1 MLEQIRR
8 NQATSDCVTY
18 DEEVS
23 TCMPCTCQAILS
35 AIPSCGH
42 CECRIDAS
50 KIQQGHAYTMSDIGH
65 SHVFP
70 TVQAQPAVTALVSML
85 SEHHHD

>member
-42 CECRIDAS
+42 CECCIDAS
-50 KIQQGHAYTMSDIGH
+50 KIQQGHAYTMSDMGFH
-65 SHVFP
+65 MPFLLCKHN
-70 TVQAQPAVTALVSML
+70 LL
-85 SEHHHD
+85 SLHW